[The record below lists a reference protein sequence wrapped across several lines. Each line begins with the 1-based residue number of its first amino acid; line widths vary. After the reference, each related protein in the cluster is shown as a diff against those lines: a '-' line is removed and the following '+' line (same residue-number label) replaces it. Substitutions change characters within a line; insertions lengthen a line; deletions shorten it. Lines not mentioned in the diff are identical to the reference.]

1 MVSLSLPGPRV
12 LHLLSETSKALVV
25 LGRGLL
31 EVRLVGEGQLG
42 DPPGFLAMESAHVV
56 AAGIILGAVILVL
69 SSRLGS

>member
-12 LHLLSETSKALVV
+12 LHLLSETSKA